1 MAGSCLVSLSSIV
14 DVVLHVMADISLWKQ
29 AMQKVAPFVVERL
42 DYEPTNLNFGGSQTI
57 FEVGKSGDLL
67 WRTALIMNF
76 PGFKGAAGYT
86 AVGDKSDQNINDLA
100 GAGSITAAQKE
111 TLLALPAESVAGR
124 YTRAEAF
131 RPYYVHGAPLQLIE
145 TIEVRI
151 NQHTFDRHTG
161 LFMDIEYDY
170 SDASQRGLGSN
181 LHKRPT
187 VEALQDAS
195 EHGFRA
201 LVYLRFWHCLAS
213 QNAYPLVCHGNINF
227 SVQARFRALS
237 QVIVHPFGL
246 AAFNAAGGAINVTN
260 LQSTMKDGGV
270 QLLSYQVF
278 LHNAERSVFWDNAQD
293 YVFQQTQRVVED
305 ARVPSG
311 AATYEHQ
318 LNMTGP
324 IRALYW
330 CFTAAS
336 MASQASFDTV
346 TGYSWGG
353 DESFANFQLL
363 VNGSI
368 YNDPLPAEVYRGGE
382 AEAFGRSMPA
392 GRYYAMMFA
401 LQYDDFFQTTGSN
414 ALSRAETVKV
424 RFGWAGTQ
432 ANPNSPAALASDA
445 YLQLYAVNLNVMR
458 VKVRFLHKP
467 QQTKPILTLSLFFV
481 SFAERRHRNQGKK
494 FAQTSTKQTH
504 TNTLCFCSWPSFKW
518 LEDYIVWTVCP

>member
-76 PGFKGAAGYT
+76 PGFTGATGYT
-86 AVGDKSDQNINDLA
+86 AVADASVNDA
-100 GAGSITAAQKE
+100 GVNGNGSLSAAQKE
-111 TLLALPAESVAGR
+111 TLLALPATSVAGR
-124 YTRAEAF
+124 YTRAEAM
-131 RPYYVHGAPLQLIE
+131 RPYYAAGAPLQLIE

-170 SDASQRGLGSN
+170 SDASARGLGGN
-181 LHKRPT
+181 LHKRST
-187 VEALQDAS
+187 VESLQDAS
-195 EHGFRA
+195 SHGFRA

-246 AAFNAAGGAINVTN
+246 AAFTAASGAINTAN
-260 LQSTMKDGGV
+260 LQSSMKDGGV

-293 YVFQQTQRVVED
+293 YVFQQCQRVVED

-330 CFTAAS
+330 CFTASS
-336 MASQASFDTV
+336 MASQAAFDTV
-346 TGYSWGG
+346 TGYSWGA

-382 AEAFGRSMPA
+382 AEAFGRAMPA
-392 GRYYAMMFA
+392 SRYYAMMFA

-432 ANPNSPAALASDA
+432 ANSNSPSALAADA
-445 YLQLYAVNLNVMR
+445 YLQLFAVNLNVMR
-458 VKVRFLHKP
+458 VKRGAIG
-467 QQTKPILTLSLFFV
+467 TKLAVL
-481 SFAERRHRNQGKK
+481 
-494 FAQTSTKQTH
+494 
-504 TNTLCFCSWPSFKW
+504 
-518 LEDYIVWTVCP
+518 